1 MKTAG
6 IVIGVLMVGG
16 AVVALSNN
24 ASASNTNVVNGCTFS
39 NATNFNPNATVDNG
53 TCLFE
58 KQEDSENY
66 QQQIEEQI
74 EQEREQQQQQQEQ
87 EELAEVDC
95 SGFKSQDSKIHNVM
109 HLTTGSVTNA
119 YAAGHALE
127 KLNVKI
133 YTDKQKYLAGE
144 NIIIYTLKQR
154 LYDPALGSGG
164 WEAWGTATS
173 KSGEGMSMSL
183 KVQSNDEIYNL
194 FNGSAL
200 NNATL
205 VTGYM
210 PFSGNMDDW
219 SFRKITISTAN
230 LFDIKEPVKFKIYSK
245 IDMDGHKDKSKTKES
260 AFTVY
265 PASCSKT
272 QDAESY
278 SHDGEVMSFQSFVHP
293 W

>member
-6 IVIGVLMVGG
+6 IIIGVLMVGG

-24 ASASNTNVVNGCTFS
+24 ASASNTTAVSGCTFP
-39 NATNFNPNATVDNG
+39 NATNYNPNATVDNG

-58 KQEDSENY
+58 EQDDSENY
-66 QQQIEEQI
+66 QQQKEEQR

-95 SGFKSQDSKIHNVM
+95 SGFKSQSSNIYNVM
-109 HLTTGSVTNA
+109 NLTTGTVTKG

-154 LYDPALGSGG
+154 YYNPAFRSGG

-194 FNGSAL
+194 FDGSAL

-205 VTGYM
+205 VKGFM
-210 PFSGNMDDW
+210 PFSGNMDNW
-219 SFRKITISTAN
+219 SFRKITISTAS
-230 LFDIKEPVKFKIYSK
+230 LYDIKEPVKFKIYSK
-245 IDMDGHKDKSKTKES
+245 IDMDGHKNKSKTKES

-278 SHDGEVMSFQSFVHP
+278 SHDEEIMSFQSFVYP